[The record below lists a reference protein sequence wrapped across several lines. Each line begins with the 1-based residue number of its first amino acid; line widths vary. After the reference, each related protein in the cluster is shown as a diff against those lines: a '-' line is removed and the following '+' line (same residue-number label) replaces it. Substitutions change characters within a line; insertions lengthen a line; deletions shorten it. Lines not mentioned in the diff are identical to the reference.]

1 MPPAEARSTNDE
13 TLASLAAA
21 GETDSGGEPDIG
33 DEGTPYWWIA
43 VQDLFKMPGR
53 ARDLVP
59 DLTAKLRLPDDDAVL
74 LDENLTTFDEVFT
87 RDTNILKL
95 STIDENLPGDSPY
108 RKSESDVLEIFVRIN
123 REARR

>member
-1 MPPAEARSTNDE
+1 MR
-13 TLASLAAA
+13 
-21 GETDSGGEPDIG
+21 
-33 DEGTPYWWIA
+33 
-43 VQDLFKMPGR
+43 
-53 ARDLVP
+53 